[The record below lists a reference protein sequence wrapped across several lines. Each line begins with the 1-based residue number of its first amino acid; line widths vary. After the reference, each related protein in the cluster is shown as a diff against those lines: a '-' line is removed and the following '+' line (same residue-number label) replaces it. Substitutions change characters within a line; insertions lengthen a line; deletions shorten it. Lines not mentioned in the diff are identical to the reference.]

1 MSLLDSYYKTNYTYF
16 MKKSIKTFLKH
27 PLKDTLN
34 RSANPPVIRA
44 STILFDTMQEL
55 YQHEKK
61 VKKHQKVSHYS
72 YGRYGSSTTIELENI
87 LKELEQA
94 FHVFLTGTGFGGV
107 ALAIMAL
114 CRPEDEILVS
124 DNVYGPTKEIS
135 EKLLKEFKV
144 KAIFYNPE
152 SFEDLKNKVT
162 KKTKMILVENP
173 GSNTFEFQDL
183 SKIVKLAK
191 KKKIYSFLDNTWG
204 TPLYLKPLKLGFD
217 MSFSS
222 ATKYFSGHSDA
233 MGGSLAVNK
242 KVFKKI
248 MFFYKLSGYRMSAD
262 EAYLIIRGLRTLDT
276 RLKQHYENTLE
287 VIRFLKKQKKIK
299 EILYPHNRSSKNYKL
314 WKKYYSGATGLFS
327 IVIKSRKKSSVIK
340 FVNSLELFGIG
351 YSWGGFES
359 LAILQELRSKK
370 KDEYIQGR
378 QYYRFKDDEHIV
390 RLHIGLEEPKDLISD
405 LKSC

>member
-1 MSLLDSYYKTNYTYF
+1 

-27 PLKDTLN
+27 PTKDSSN
-34 RSANPPVIRA
+34 RSANPAVIRA
-44 STILFDTMQEL
+44 STILFNSMQEL

-61 VKKHQKVSHYS
+61 IKKHQKISHYS

-107 ALAIMAL
+107 ALAIMSL
-114 CRPEDEILVS
+114 CRPGDEILVS

-135 EKLLKEFKV
+135 EKLLKEFNVMAK
-144 KAIFYNPE
+144 FYNPD

-183 SKIVKLAK
+183 SKIVNLAK
-191 KKKIYSFLDNTWG
+191 KKKIFSFLDNTWG
-204 TPLYLKPLKLGFD
+204 TPLYLKPLKIGFD

-276 RLKQHYENTLE
+276 RLNQHYENTKQ
-287 VIRFLKKQKKIK
+287 IINFLKKQKKVK
-299 EILYPHNRSSKNYKL
+299 EILYPHNPSNKNYKL
-314 WKKYYSGATGLFS
+314 WKKYYTGATGLLS
-327 IVIKSRKKSSVIK
+327 IVVKSKKKSSVIK

-359 LAILQELRSKK
+359 LAILQELRSNK
-370 KDEYIQGR
+370 KDEYLQGR
-378 QYYRFKDDEHIV
+378 KYFRFNKDEHII
-390 RLHIGLEEPKDLISD
+390 RLHIGLEDPKDLIND
-405 LKSC
+405 LKRSLRYIK

>member
-1 MSLLDSYYKTNYTYF
+1 

-27 PLKDTLN
+27 PVKDNSN
-34 RSANPPVIRA
+34 RSANPAVIRA
-44 STILFDTMQEL
+44 STILFNSMQEL

-61 VKKHQKVSHYS
+61 IKKHQKISHYS

-107 ALAIMAL
+107 ALAIMSI
-114 CRPEDEILVS
+114 CRPGDEILVS

-135 EKLLKEFKV
+135 EKLLKEFDVTAK
-144 KAIFYNPE
+144 FYNPE
-152 SFEDLKNKVT
+152 SFEDLKNKVS

-183 SKIVKLAK
+183 SKIIKLAK
-191 KKKIYSFLDNTWG
+191 NKKIFTFLDNTWG
-204 TPLYLKPLKLGFD
+204 TPLYLKPLSLGFD

-242 KVFKKI
+242 KVFKQI
-248 MFFYKLSGYRMSAD
+248 MFFYKLSGYRMSSD

-276 RLKQHYENTLE
+276 RLKQHYENTIQ
-287 VIRFLKKQKKIK
+287 VINFLKKQKKVK
-299 EILYPHNRSSKNYKL
+299 EILYPYKPSSKSYKL
-314 WKKYYSGATGLFS
+314 WKKYYSGATGLLS
-327 IVIKSRKKSSVIK
+327 IVIKSKKKSSVIK

-359 LAILQELRSKK
+359 LAILQELRSNRKG
-370 KDEYIQGR
+370 EYLQGR
-378 QYYRFKDDEHIV
+378 KYFRFDKDEHIV

-405 LKSC
+405 LKRSLKYIK

>member
-1 MSLLDSYYKTNYTYF
+1 
-16 MKKSIKTFLKH
+16 MKKSIKTFLRH
-27 PLKDTLN
+27 PLKDDYN
-34 RSANPPVIRA
+34 RSANPPVTRA
-44 STILFDTMQEL
+44 STILFNSMQEL

-61 VKKHQKVSHYS
+61 IKKHQKISHYS
-72 YGRYGSSTTIELENI
+72 YGRYGSSTTIELENM
-87 LKELEQA
+87 LKKLEGA

-107 ALAIMAL
+107 ALAIMSL
-114 CRPEDEILVS
+114 CRPGDEILVS

-135 EKLLKEFKV
+135 EKLLKEFNV
-144 KAIFYNPE
+144 TAIFYNPD
-152 SFEDLKNKVT
+152 SFEDLKNKIS

-183 SKIVKLAK
+183 SKIVNLAK
-191 KKKIYSFLDNTWG
+191 KNEIFSFLDNTWG

-262 EAYLIIRGLRTLDT
+262 EAYLIIRGLRTLDV
-276 RLKQHYENTLE
+276 RLNQHYENTKK
-287 VIRFLKKQKKIK
+287 VISFLKKQKRIK
-299 EILYPHNRSSKNYKL
+299 EILYPYKTTSKNYKL

-327 IVIKSRKKSSVIK
+327 IVLKSKKKSSVIK
-340 FVNSLELFGIG
+340 FVNSLKLFGIG

-359 LAILQELRSKK
+359 LAILQELRISNKN
-370 KDEYIQGR
+370 EYILGR
-378 QYYRFKDDEHIV
+378 KFYRFKNDEHIV
-390 RLHIGLEEPKDLISD
+390 RLHIGLEDPNDLIDD
-405 LKSC
+405 LRKSLRHIK

>member
-1 MSLLDSYYKTNYTYF
+1 MR
-16 MKKSIKTFLKH
+16 KSINTFLKH
-27 PLKDTLN
+27 PTKDTTN
-34 RSANPPVIRA
+34 RSANPPVTRA

-55 YQHEKK
+55 YQHERKIRSHKK
-61 VKKHQKVSHYS
+61 ISHYS
-72 YGRYGSSTTIELENI
+72 YGRYGSTTTIELENI
-87 LKELEQA
+87 LKELESA
-94 FHVFLTGTGFGGV
+94 HHVFLTGTGFGGI
-107 ALAIMAL
+107 ALALMSI
-114 CRPEDEILVS
+114 CRPGDEIIVS

-135 EKLLKEFKV
+135 EKLLKEFKIEA
-144 KAIFYNPE
+144 KFYNPDN
-152 SFEDLKNKVT
+152 FNDLENKIS

-183 SKIVKLAK
+183 SRIVKLAK
-191 KKKIYSFLDNTWG
+191 SRNIFTLLDNTWG
-204 TPLYLKPLKLGFD
+204 TPLFLKPLKIGFD

-242 KVFKKI
+242 KVYKKI

-276 RLKQHYENTLE
+276 RLKQHYENTKK
-287 VIRFLKKQKKIK
+287 VINFLKNQKKIK
-299 EILYPHNRSSKNYKL
+299 EILYPYKRSSKNYKL
-314 WKKYYSGATGLFS
+314 WKKYYTGATGLFS
-327 IVIKSRKKSSVIK
+327 IVIKSKKKSSVIK

-359 LAILQELRSKK
+359 LAILQELRHNN

-378 QYYRFKDDEHIV
+378 KYYRFKDDEYIV
-390 RLHIGLEEPKDLISD
+390 RLHIGLEDPKDLIFD
-405 LKSC
+405 LKKNLKRIK

>member
-1 MSLLDSYYKTNYTYF
+1 

-27 PLKDTLN
+27 PTKDNSN
-34 RSANPPVIRA
+34 RSANPAVIRA
-44 STILFDTMQEL
+44 STILFNTMQEL
-55 YQHEKK
+55 YQHERKI
-61 VKKHQKVSHYS
+61 KKHQKISHYS

-107 ALAIMAL
+107 ALAIMSL
-114 CRPEDEILVS
+114 CRPGDEILVS

-135 EKLLKEFKV
+135 EKLLKEFNVIEK
-144 KAIFYNPE
+144 FYNHD
-152 SFEDLKNKVT
+152 SFEDLKSKVS

-191 KKKIYSFLDNTWG
+191 KKKIFTFLDNTWG

-242 KVFKKI
+242 KVFKQI

-276 RLKQHYENTLE
+276 RLNVHYENTKQ
-287 VIRFLKKQKKIK
+287 VINFLKRQKKVK
-299 EILYPHNRSSKNYKL
+299 EILYPHKSSSKNYKL
-314 WKKYYSGATGLFS
+314 WKKYYSGATGLLS
-327 IVIKSRKKSSVIK
+327 IVIQSKKKSSVIK

-359 LAILQELRSKK
+359 LAILQDLRSNKK
-370 KDEYIQGR
+370 GEYIQGR
-378 QYYRFKDDEHIV
+378 NYYRFNKDEHIV
-390 RLHIGLEEPKDLISD
+390 RLHIGLEDPKDLIND
-405 LKSC
+405 LKNSLRYIK

>member
-1 MSLLDSYYKTNYTYF
+1 
-16 MKKSIKTFLKH
+16 MKKSINTFLKH
-27 PLKDTLN
+27 PTKDNSN
-34 RSANPPVIRA
+34 RSANPAVIRA
-44 STILFDTMQEL
+44 STILFNTMQEL
-55 YQHEKK
+55 YRHEKK
-61 VKKHQKVSHYS
+61 IKKNQKVTHYS

-94 FHVFLTGTGFGGV
+94 YHVFLTGTGFGGV
-107 ALAIMAL
+107 ALAIMSL
-114 CRPEDEILVS
+114 CRPGDEILVS

-135 EKLLKEFKV
+135 EKLLKEFQV
-144 KAIFYNPE
+144 SAIFYNPD
-152 SFEDLKNKVT
+152 SFDHLKKKIS
-162 KKTKMILVENP
+162 KKTKMIFVENP

-183 SKIVKLAK
+183 SRIVNLAK
-191 KKKIYSFLDNTWG
+191 KRKILTFLDNTWG

-242 KVFKKI
+242 KVFSKI

-276 RLKQHYENTLE
+276 RLKQHYENTKE
-287 VIRFLKKQKKIK
+287 VINFLKKQKKIV
-299 EILYPHNRSSKNYKL
+299 EILYPYKPSTKNYKL
-314 WKKYYSGATGLFS
+314 WKKYYSGATGLLS
-327 IVIKSRKKSSVIK
+327 IVVKSKKKSSVIK

-359 LAILQELRSKK
+359 LAILQDLKK
-370 KDEYIQGR
+370 QTEYTKGR
-378 QYYRFKDDEHIV
+378 HFFRFNKDEHIV
-390 RLHIGLEEPKDLISD
+390 RLHIGLEEPKDLIAD
-405 LKSC
+405 LKKSLKHVK

>member
-1 MSLLDSYYKTNYTYF
+1 
-16 MKKSIKTFLKH
+16 MKKSIKTFLRH
-27 PLKDTLN
+27 PLKDDYN
-34 RSANPPVIRA
+34 RSANPPVTRA
-44 STILFDTMQEL
+44 STILFNSMQEL

-61 VKKHQKVSHYS
+61 IKKHQKISHYS
-72 YGRYGSSTTIELENI
+72 YGRYGSSTTIELENM
-87 LKELEQA
+87 LKKLEGA

-107 ALAIMAL
+107 ALAIMSL
-114 CRPEDEILVS
+114 CRPGDEILVS

-135 EKLLKEFKV
+135 EKLLKEFNV
-144 KAIFYNPE
+144 TAIFYNPD
-152 SFEDLKNKVT
+152 SFEDLKNKIS

-183 SKIVKLAK
+183 SKIVNLAK
-191 KKKIYSFLDNTWG
+191 KNEIFSFLDNTWG

-262 EAYLIIRGLRTLDT
+262 EAYLIIRGLRTLDV
-276 RLKQHYENTLE
+276 RLNQHYENTKK
-287 VIRFLKKQKKIK
+287 VISFLKKQKKIK
-299 EILYPHNRSSKNYKL
+299 EILYPYKTTSKNYKL

-327 IVIKSRKKSSVIK
+327 IVLKSKKKSSVIK
-340 FVNSLELFGIG
+340 FVNSLKLFGIG

-359 LAILQELRSKK
+359 LAILQELRISNKN
-370 KDEYIQGR
+370 EYILGR
-378 QYYRFKDDEHIV
+378 KFYRFKNDEHIV
-390 RLHIGLEEPKDLISD
+390 RLHIGLEDPNDLIDD
-405 LKSC
+405 LRKSLRYIK

>member
-1 MSLLDSYYKTNYTYF
+1 MQ
-16 MKKSIKTFLKH
+16 KSINTFLKH
-27 PLKDTLN
+27 PSKDLTN
-34 RSANPPVIRA
+34 RSANPPVTRA

-55 YQHEKK
+55 YLHEHK
-61 VKKHQKVSHYS
+61 VKTHKKISHYS
-72 YGRYGSSTTIELENI
+72 YGRYGSTTTIELENI
-87 LKELEQA
+87 LKKLENA
-94 FHVFLTGTGFGGV
+94 YHVFLTGTGFGGI
-107 ALAIMAL
+107 ALALMSL
-114 CRPEDEILVS
+114 CRPGDEIVVS

-135 EKLLKEFKV
+135 QKLLKEFNIIAK
-144 KAIFYNPE
+144 FYDPDN
-152 SFEDLKNKVT
+152 FDDLKQKIS

-183 SKIVKLAK
+183 SKIIKLAK
-191 KKKIYSFLDNTWG
+191 SKNIFTLLDNTWG
-204 TPLYLKPLKLGFD
+204 TPLFLKPLNIGFD

-276 RLKQHYENTLE
+276 RLKQHYENTKK
-287 VIRFLKKQKKIK
+287 VINFLRKQNKIK
-299 EILYPHNRSSKNYKL
+299 EILYPYKPSSKNYKL

-327 IVIKSRKKSSVIK
+327 IVVKSKKKSSVIN

-359 LAILQELRSKK
+359 LAILQELKGNH

-378 QYYRFKDDEHIV
+378 KFYRFKKDEHIV
-390 RLHIGLEEPKDLISD
+390 RLHIGLEDPRDLILD
-405 LKSC
+405 LKKNLKKIK

>member
-1 MSLLDSYYKTNYTYF
+1 

-27 PLKDTLN
+27 PTRDSSN
-34 RSANPPVIRA
+34 ISANPAVIRA
-44 STILFDTMQEL
+44 STILFNSMQEL
-55 YQHEKK
+55 YQHENKIK
-61 VKKHQKVSHYS
+61 RHQKISHYS

-107 ALAIMAL
+107 ALAIMSL
-114 CRPEDEILVS
+114 CRPGDEIIVS

-135 EKLLKEFKV
+135 RNLLKEFNIVAK
-144 KAIFYNPE
+144 FYNPVK
-152 SFEDLKNKVT
+152 FEDLKNKIS
-162 KKTKMILVENP
+162 KKTKMIVVENP

-191 KKKIYSFLDNTWG
+191 RHNILTFLDNTWG
-204 TPLYLKPLKLGFD
+204 TPLYLKPLKIGFD

-262 EAYLIIRGLRTLDT
+262 EAYLIIRGLRTLDV
-276 RLKQHYENTLE
+276 RLKKHYINTIK
-287 VIRFLKKQKKIK
+287 VINFLKKQKKIK
-299 EILYPHNRSSKNYKL
+299 EILYPYKPSSKNYKL
-314 WKKYYSGATGLFS
+314 WKKYYSGATGLLS
-327 IVIKSRKKSSVIK
+327 IVIKSKKKSSVIK
-340 FVNSLELFGIG
+340 FVNSSSVLTPLSF
-351 YSWGGFES
+351 ST
-359 LAILQELRSKK
+359 RSRIWSRKT
-370 KDEYIQGR
+370 
-378 QYYRFKDDEHIV
+378 V
-390 RLHIGLEEPKDLISD
+390 
-405 LKSC
+405 

>member
-1 MSLLDSYYKTNYTYF
+1 

-27 PLKDTLN
+27 PTKDSSN
-34 RSANPPVIRA
+34 RSANPAVIRA
-44 STILFDTMQEL
+44 STILFNTMQEL
-55 YQHEKK
+55 YQHERKI
-61 VKKHQKVSHYS
+61 KKHQKISHYS
-72 YGRYGSSTTIELENI
+72 YGRYGSSTTIELENM

-107 ALAIMAL
+107 ALAIMSL
-114 CRPEDEILVS
+114 CRPGDEILVS

-135 EKLLKEFKV
+135 EKLLKEFDV
-144 KAIFYNPE
+144 EAVFYNPD

-183 SKIVKLAK
+183 SKIVNLAK
-191 KKKIYSFLDNTWG
+191 RKKIYTFLDNTWG

-276 RLKQHYENTLE
+276 RLKQHHENTLE

-405 LKSC
+405 LKSCLRYIK

>member
-1 MSLLDSYYKTNYTYF
+1 
-16 MKKSIKTFLKH
+16 MKKSINTFLKH
-27 PLKDTLN
+27 PTKDITN

-44 STILFDTMQEL
+44 STILFNTMQEL
-55 YQHEKK
+55 YAHEKK
-61 VKKHQKVSHYS
+61 IKNHQKVSHYS
-72 YGRYGSSTTIELENI
+72 YGRYGSSTTIELENM

-107 ALAIMAL
+107 ALAIMSI
-114 CRPEDEILVS
+114 CRPGDEILVS

-135 EKLLKEFKV
+135 EKLLKEFNV

-152 SFEDLKNKVT
+152 SFDDLKNKVS
-162 KKTKMILVENP
+162 KKTKLILVENP

-183 SKIVKLAK
+183 SKIVSLAK
-191 KKKIYSFLDNTWG
+191 HKKIYTLLDNTWG

-276 RLKQHYENTLE
+276 RLKQHYKNTKK
-287 VIRFLKKQKKIK
+287 VIDFLKNQKKVK
-299 EILYPHNRSSKNYKL
+299 EILYPYKPSSKNYKL
-314 WKKYYSGATGLFS
+314 WKKYYSGATGLLS
-327 IVIKSRKKSSVIK
+327 IVIKSKKKSSVMK

-359 LAILQELRSKK
+359 LAILQDLKK
-370 KDEYIQGR
+370 QTEYTKGR
-378 QYYRFKDDEHIV
+378 HFFRFNNDEHIV
-390 RLHIGLEEPKDLISD
+390 RLHIGLEDPKDLISD
-405 LKSC
+405 LKKSLKYIK

>member
-1 MSLLDSYYKTNYTYF
+1 

-27 PLKDTLN
+27 PTKDNSN
-34 RSANPPVIRA
+34 RSANPAVIRA
-44 STILFDTMQEL
+44 STILFNTMQEL
-55 YQHEKK
+55 HNHEKK
-61 VKKHQKVSHYS
+61 IKNHQRVSHYS
-72 YGRYGSSTTIELENI
+72 YGRYGSSTTIELENM

-107 ALAIMAL
+107 ALAIMSL
-114 CRPEDEILVS
+114 CRPGDEILVS
-124 DNVYGPTKEIS
+124 DNVYGPTKEMS
-135 EKLLKEFKV
+135 EKLLKEFNV
-144 KAIFYNPE
+144 KAIFYNPD
-152 SFEDLKNKVT
+152 SFEDLKNKAT

-183 SKIVKLAK
+183 SKIVNLAK
-191 KKKIYSFLDNTWG
+191 RKKIYTFLDNTWG

-242 KVFKKI
+242 KVFRKV

-276 RLKQHYENTLE
+276 RLKQHYENTRQ
-287 VIRFLKKQKKIK
+287 VINFLKKQKKIK
-299 EILYPHNRSSKNYKL
+299 EILYPHKPSSKNYKL
-314 WKKYYSGATGLFS
+314 WKKYYSGATGLLS
-327 IVIKSRKKSSVIK
+327 IVLKSKKKSSVIK

-359 LAILQELRSKK
+359 LAILQELRSSK
-370 KDEYIQGR
+370 KDEYLQGR
-378 QYYRFKDDEHIV
+378 IYHRFNKDEHIV
-390 RLHIGLEEPKDLISD
+390 RLHIGLEDPMDLIAD
-405 LKSC
+405 LKKSLRYIR

>member
-1 MSLLDSYYKTNYTYF
+1 

-27 PLKDTLN
+27 PTKDNSN
-34 RSANPPVIRA
+34 RSANPAVIRA
-44 STILFDTMQEL
+44 STILFNSMQEL
-55 YQHEKK
+55 YRHEKK
-61 VKKHQKVSHYS
+61 IKSHQRVSHYS
-72 YGRYGSSTTIELENI
+72 YGRYGSSTTIELENM

-107 ALAIMAL
+107 ALAIMSL
-114 CRPEDEILVS
+114 CRPGDEILVS

-135 EKLLKEFKV
+135 DKLLKEFNITAK
-144 KAIFYNPE
+144 FYNPD
-152 SFEDLKNKVT
+152 FFNDLKNKVS

-183 SKIVKLAK
+183 SKIINLAR
-191 KKKIYSFLDNTWG
+191 KKKIFTFLDNTWG

-242 KVFKKI
+242 KVYKKI

-276 RLKQHYENTLE
+276 RLNQHYENTKQ
-287 VIRFLKKQKKIK
+287 VINFLRKQKKVK
-299 EILYPHNRSSKNYKL
+299 EILYPYKPSSKNYKL
-314 WKKYYSGATGLFS
+314 WKKYYSGATGLLS
-327 IVIKSRKKSSVIK
+327 IVLKSKKKSSVIK
-340 FVNSLELFGIG
+340 FVNNLELFGIG

-359 LAILQELRSKK
+359 LAILQELRSSKK
-370 KDEYIQGR
+370 NEYIQGR
-378 QYYRFKDDEHIV
+378 RYYRFNKDEHIV
-390 RLHIGLEEPKDLISD
+390 RLHIGLEDPKDLINDIKNS
-405 LKSC
+405 LKYIK

>member
-1 MSLLDSYYKTNYTYF
+1 

-27 PLKDTLN
+27 PTKDSSN
-34 RSANPPVIRA
+34 RSANPAVIRA
-44 STILFDTMQEL
+44 STILFNTMQEL

-61 VKKHQKVSHYS
+61 IKKHQKISHYS

-107 ALAIMAL
+107 ALAIMSL
-114 CRPEDEILVS
+114 CRPGDEILVS

-135 EKLLKEFKV
+135 EKLLKEFNVMAK
-144 KAIFYNPE
+144 FYNPD

-183 SKIVKLAK
+183 SKIVNLAK
-191 KKKIYSFLDNTWG
+191 KKKIFTFLDNTWG

-233 MGGSLAVNK
+233 MGGSLAVSK
-242 KVFKKI
+242 KVFKQI

-276 RLKQHYENTLE
+276 RLNVHYENTKE
-287 VIRFLKKQKKIK
+287 VINFLKGQKKVK
-299 EILYPHNRSSKNYKL
+299 EILYPYKPSSKNYKL
-314 WKKYYSGATGLFS
+314 WKKYYSGATGLLS
-327 IVIKSRKKSSVIK
+327 IVIKSKKKSSVIK

-351 YSWGGFES
+351 YSWCGFES
-359 LAILQELRSKK
+359 LAILQELRSSK

-378 QYYRFKDDEHIV
+378 KYFRFNKDEHIV
-390 RLHIGLEEPKDLISD
+390 RLHIGLEDPKDLITD
-405 LKSC
+405 LKNSLRYVK

>member
-1 MSLLDSYYKTNYTYF
+1 
-16 MKKSIKTFLKH
+16 MKKSIRTFLKH
-27 PLKDTLN
+27 PTKDNSN
-34 RSANPPVIRA
+34 RSANPAVIRA
-44 STILFDTMQEL
+44 STILFNTMQEL
-55 YQHEKK
+55 YQHERKI
-61 VKKHQKVSHYS
+61 KKHQRVSHYS

-107 ALAIMAL
+107 ALAIMSL
-114 CRPEDEILVS
+114 CRPGDEILVS

-135 EKLLKEFKV
+135 EKLLREFNVMAK
-144 KAIFYNPE
+144 FYNPD
-152 SFEDLKNKVT
+152 SFEDLKNKVS

-183 SKIVKLAK
+183 SKIVNLAK
-191 KKKIYSFLDNTWG
+191 KKKILTFLDNTWG
-204 TPLYLKPLKLGFD
+204 TPLYLKPLKIGFD

-276 RLKQHYENTLE
+276 RLNQHYENTKI
-287 VIRFLKKQKKIK
+287 VINFLKKQKKIK
-299 EILYPHNRSSKNYKL
+299 EILYPYKSSTKNYKL
-314 WKKYYSGATGLFS
+314 WKKYYSGATGLLS
-327 IVIKSRKKSSVIK
+327 IVIKSKKKSSIIK

-359 LAILQELRSKK
+359 LAILQELRSSKK
-370 KDEYIQGR
+370 GEYLQGR
-378 QYYRFKDDEHIV
+378 KYFRFNKDEHIV
-390 RLHIGLEEPKDLISD
+390 RLHIGLEDPKDLIND
-405 LKSC
+405 LKSSLRYIK

>member
-1 MSLLDSYYKTNYTYF
+1 

-27 PLKDTLN
+27 PTKDNSN
-34 RSANPPVIRA
+34 RSANPAVIRA
-44 STILFDTMQEL
+44 STILFNSMQEL

-61 VKKHQKVSHYS
+61 IKKHQKISHYS

-107 ALAIMAL
+107 ALAIMSL
-114 CRPEDEILVS
+114 CRPGDEIIVS

-135 EKLLKEFKV
+135 EKLLKEFNVTAK
-144 KAIFYNPE
+144 FYNPD

-162 KKTKMILVENP
+162 KNTKMILVENP

-183 SKIVKLAK
+183 SKIISLAK
-191 KKKIYSFLDNTWG
+191 KKKIFTFLDNTWG

-242 KVFKKI
+242 KVFKQI

-276 RLKQHYENTLE
+276 RLNAHYENTKQ
-287 VIRFLKKQKKIK
+287 VINFLKRQKKIK
-299 EILYPHNRSSKNYKL
+299 EILYPHNPSSKNYKL
-314 WKKYYSGATGLFS
+314 WKKYYSGATGLLS
-327 IVIKSRKKSSVIK
+327 IVIKSKKKSSVIK

-359 LAILQELRSKK
+359 LAILQELRSNKK
-370 KDEYIQGR
+370 GEYIQGR
-378 QYYRFKDDEHIV
+378 KYFRFNKDEHIV
-390 RLHIGLEEPKDLISD
+390 RLHIGLEDPKDLIND
-405 LKSC
+405 LKRSLRYVK